1 MGGELLEM
9 RSDGGATEEAEEE
22 EEEPGVSEQ
31 KQKPHTKMWG
41 IRKEIRKSIGELAGK
56 YVHMETDP
64 EQLVIKIVQVCHWMF
79 PVISS
84 LHCRDPC

>member
-41 IRKEIRKSIGELAGK
+41 KTQK
-56 YVHMETDP
+56 YAKHIATRP
-64 EQLVIKIVQVCHWMF
+64 PALH
-79 PVISS
+79 SS
-84 LHCRDPC
+84 LHV